1 MKKSSRKAKKD
12 IIIFSANT
20 SWYLFNFRAST
31 ITEFL
36 NNGFEVLCLSPKDN
50 YSSKLVE
57 LGCDWHNIS
66 IDNKGLNPLN
76 DFKFFLDL
84 FFFLKKKQPL
94 AVFNFTIKNNIYG
107 ALASKILGLYSI
119 NNISGLGTAYIR
131 KGLLNK
137 FIKVLY
143 KIAMPLANKIYCQN
157 IDDYNE
163 IKNLLN
169 VSAEK
174 INLLP
179 GSGVNPE
186 RFHPSLKI
194 ADPTKIFTFVFIG
207 RMLRDK
213 GLEELVRAVKLVNEE
228 IIICNLV
235 LCGIVD
241 QLNQSAI
248 SLSQLEEWGD
258 EPDIFWIGSTQRA
271 EMVLAKYD
279 CLVLP
284 SYREGMPKTI
294 LEACSMEMPVIAS
307 DVPGCRHIIQDGFN
321 GLLCNPRD
329 AHHLSKILTQ
339 MINLSDAERTCM
351 GRNARQII
359 LESFDEKFVV
369 EEALRVVRKIKSIS

>member
-1 MKKSSRKAKKD
+1 M
-12 IIIFSANT
+12 T
-20 SWYLFNFRAST
+20 SN
-31 ITEFL
+31 
-36 NNGFEVLCLSPKDN
+36 
-50 YSSKLVE
+50 
-57 LGCDWHNIS
+57 
-66 IDNKGLNPLN
+66 
-76 DFKFFLDL
+76 FFLDL

-131 KGLLNK
+131 KGLLHK

-143 KIAMPLANKIYCQN
+143 KITMPLANKIYCQN
-157 IDDYNE
+157 LEDYNE
-163 IKNLLN
+163 IKDLLN
-169 VSAEK
+169 LPAKK

-194 ADPTKIFTFVFIG
+194 TDPARVFTFVFIG

-213 GLEELVRAVKLVNEE
+213 GLEELVRALKIVNKKN
-228 IIICNLV
+228 ITCNLV

-248 SLSQLEEWGD
+248 SLSQLEEWGN

-271 EMVLAKYD
+271 ESVLAKYD

-294 LEACSMEMPVIAS
+294 LEACSMELPVIAS

-321 GLLCNPRD
+321 GLLCKPRD
-329 AHHLSKILTQ
+329 AYDLSVVLNK
-339 MINLSDAERTCM
+339 MINLSDEERACM

-359 LESFDEKFVV
+359 LKTYDEKFVV
-369 EEALRVVRKIKSIS
+369 EEALRVVRKIKKIS

>member
-1 MKKSSRKAKKD
+1 
-12 IIIFSANT
+12 
-20 SWYLFNFRAST
+20 
-31 ITEFL
+31 
-36 NNGFEVLCLSPKDN
+36 
-50 YSSKLVE
+50 
-57 LGCDWHNIS
+57 
-66 IDNKGLNPLN
+66 
-76 DFKFFLDL
+76 
-84 FFFLKKKQPL
+84 
-94 AVFNFTIKNNIYG
+94 
-107 ALASKILGLYSI
+107 
-119 NNISGLGTAYIR
+119 
-131 KGLLNK
+131 
-137 FIKVLY
+137 
-143 KIAMPLANKIYCQN
+143 MPLANKIYCQN